1 MKTFKDI
8 VLSQQT
14 LRESYER
21 DYYGTIDES
30 GAGLSRVLS
39 KIDSGIDFLFITAS
53 RGSFSKK
60 QNAERNNELIKY
72 IRSEVGVKIG
82 AYKIIGHWKECTTE
96 LKDGQTIQDCPNI
109 VNALEETWL
118 FTRPDELSAEQFNEL
133 AQKVSKKYE
142 QDAYV
147 IRLDGKLTLNGK
159 DGSEWADL
167 GKASKDSISV
177 GFNKIVN
184 VQGYS
189 ELAKLRNKGRVE
201 NIVFESLYVAIPK
214 DNISSKRLF
223 KELGI
228 LY

>member
-1 MKTFKDI
+1 MKSFKDLI
-8 VLSQQT
+8 NPQT
-14 LRESYER
+14 ITESYER

-39 KIDSGIDFLFITAS
+39 KLDSGVDFLFITAS
-53 RGSFSKK
+53 RGSLSKK
-60 QNAERNNELIKY
+60 ENAERNNELIKY
-72 IRSEVGVKIG
+72 VRSEVGQKIG
-82 AYKIIGHWKECTTE
+82 AYKIIGHWKECSVE
-96 LKDGQTIQDCPNI
+96 LKDNETIKDCPNV

-118 FTRPDELSAEQFNEL
+118 FTKPVNVSSEQFNDL

-147 IRLDGKLTLNGK
+147 IRLNGKLTLNGK
-159 DGSEWADL
+159 DGIEWADL
-167 GKASKDSISV
+167 GSASKDSLTT

-189 ELAKLRNKGRVE
+189 ELSKLRKKGRTE
-201 NIVFESLYVAIPK
+201 NIVFESLYTAKPK
-214 DNISSKRLF
+214 DNIASKRLF
-223 KELGI
+223 SELGI